1 MSAMENASKNA
12 KEIFENTTAKGK
24 QIKEAREELER
35 RNLET
40 EVMMQN
46 RGNASQFNQKVN
58 Y

>member
-1 MSAMENASKNA
+1 MLITEYKGYA
-12 KEIFENTTAKGK
+12 KKVFEETVPKGI

-46 RGNASQFNQKVN
+46 KSTTSEFNQKVN

>member
-1 MSAMENASKNA
+1 MLITEYKGYA
-12 KEIFENTTAKGK
+12 KKIFEETVPKGI

>member
-1 MSAMENASKNA
+1 MTKWQLIG
-12 KEIFENTTAKGK
+12 KKGI
-24 QIKEAREELER
+24 QIKEAREDLER

-46 RGNASQFNQKVN
+46 KSTTSEFNQKVN

>member
-1 MSAMENASKNA
+1 MLITEYKGYA
-12 KEIFENTTAKGK
+12 KKVFEETVPKGI